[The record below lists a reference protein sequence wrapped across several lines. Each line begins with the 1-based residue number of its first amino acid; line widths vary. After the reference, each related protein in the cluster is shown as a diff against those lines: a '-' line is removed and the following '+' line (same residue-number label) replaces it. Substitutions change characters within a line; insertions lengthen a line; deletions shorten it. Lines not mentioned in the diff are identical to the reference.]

1 MLLCYT
7 ILYKGVFGV
16 VNKEDV
22 KNHLEHILERG
33 NERKKMSNNLI
44 NNDDYINWLDDFTK
58 VHPEII
64 ILEIPNINYYCGI
77 SLDEFVNI
85 SFLSDFYKLISK
97 YARKNYIFPNAF
109 DDYGNYYVIK
119 VYNVFYEIGVIIDD
133 EQDVNFFCRR
143 LQENEEGRY
152 FIDFKDIKENKVR
165 HEVLHIRKNLKKL
178 VEVINQ
184 LILSDNIPVEA
195 IADTTAE
202 AIQKIMLKTR
212 E

>member
-1 MLLCYT
+1 MA
-7 ILYKGVFGV
+7 
-16 VNKEDV
+16 
-22 KNHLEHILERG
+22 
-33 NERKKMSNNLI
+33 NNLI

-178 VEVINQ
+178 VAVINQ

-202 AIQKIMLKTR
+202 AIQKIITKMRK
-212 E
+212 

>member
-109 DDYGNYYVIK
+109 DDYENYYVIK

-143 LQENEEGRY
+143 LQENDEGRY

-178 VEVINQ
+178 VAVINQ

-202 AIQKIMLKTR
+202 AIQKIITKMRK
-212 E
+212 

>member
-1 MLLCYT
+1 M
-7 ILYKGVFGV
+7 

-109 DDYGNYYVIK
+109 DDYENYYVIK

-143 LQENEEGRY
+143 LQENDEGRY

-165 HEVLHIRKNLKKL
+165 HEVFHIKKNLKKL

-202 AIQKIMLKTR
+202 AIQKIITKMRK
-212 E
+212 

>member
-109 DDYGNYYVIK
+109 DDYENYYVIK

-165 HEVLHIRKNLKKL
+165 HEAFHIRKNLKKL
-178 VEVINQ
+178 VAVINQ
-184 LILSDNIPVEA
+184 LILSNNIPVEA

-202 AIQKIMLKTR
+202 AIQKIITKMRK
-212 E
+212 

>member
-1 MLLCYT
+1 M
-7 ILYKGVFGV
+7 

-97 YARKNYIFPNAF
+97 YASKNYIYPTDCNF
-109 DDYGNYYVIK
+109 GNYYVIK

-143 LQENEEGRY
+143 LQENDEGRY

-165 HEVLHIRKNLKKL
+165 HEAFHIKKNLEKL

-202 AIQKIMLKTR
+202 AIQKIITKMR

>member
-1 MLLCYT
+1 M
-7 ILYKGVFGV
+7 

-109 DDYGNYYVIK
+109 DDYENYYVIK

-143 LQENEEGRY
+143 LQENDEGRY

-178 VEVINQ
+178 VAVINQ

-202 AIQKIMLKTR
+202 AIQKIITKMRK
-212 E
+212 

>member
-109 DDYGNYYVIK
+109 DDYENYYVIK

-143 LQENEEGRY
+143 LQENDEGRY

-165 HEVLHIRKNLKKL
+165 HEVFHIKKNLKKL

-202 AIQKIMLKTR
+202 AIQKIITKMRK
-212 E
+212 